1 MKDTQMTTTPANHY
15 VLVGSIDGIVD
26 TSGPGGRPAVNIQL
40 DGTPLENAELRDG
53 DDGIEVTAL
62 VEQVPDLRTVRLRLI
77 LPRVN
82 VGSEAT
88 VFSGVALITTG
99 LTTIGGP
106 HLVEGPLHLYDVRP
120 VAGTAEA
127 IQTS

>member
-1 MKDTQMTTTPANHY
+1 MTTTPANHY

-26 TSGPGGRPAVNIQL
+26 TSGVGGAHTVNIRI
-40 DGTPLENAELRDG
+40 DGNALKNAELRDG

-82 VGSEAT
+82 VGVDAT
-88 VFSGVALITTG
+88 LLAGVALFTTE
-99 LTTIGGP
+99 LTTVGGP
-106 HLVEGPLHLYDVRP
+106 HLVEGPLHLPEVRP
-120 VAGTAEA
+120 VAGLADAVET
-127 IQTS
+127 I